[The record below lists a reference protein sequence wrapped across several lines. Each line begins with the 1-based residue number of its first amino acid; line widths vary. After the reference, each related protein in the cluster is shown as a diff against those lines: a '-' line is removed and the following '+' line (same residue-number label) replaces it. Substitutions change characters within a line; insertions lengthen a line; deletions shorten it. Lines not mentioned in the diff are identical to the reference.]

1 MRLVALAAFLSFL
14 PSCVGGP
21 TAADVSA
28 DRDFWN
34 ASRAFA
40 ALPAP
45 TEVDRA
51 NYASVLAAVDA
62 RLTADEKALA
72 LEQNPAAKWAQLF
85 ALYGDALIGL
95 EAGPV
100 IKSRDPAVFAVLD
113 ADRDGSLTLAE
124 LRALDPT
131 KPANVPIVTALV
143 IHMLSKHR

>member
-1 MRLVALAAFLSFL
+1 MFRWLLFALLFAA
-14 PSCVGGP
+14 CQGGP

-40 ALPAP
+40 ALPTPSEA
-45 TEVDRA
+45 DRA
-51 NYASVLAAVDA
+51 NYAAVLAAVDA
-62 RLTADEKALA
+62 RLTADERALA
-72 LEQNPAAKWAQLF
+72 QEQSPSAQWAQLF
-85 ALYGDALIGL
+85 ALYGDALLTL
-95 EAGPV
+95 EAGPF
-100 IKSRDPAVFAVLD
+100 IQKRDPAVFRVLD
-113 ADRDGSLTLAE
+113 ANGDGALTLAE